1 MKYDYYTKVSTVR
14 DLIEALSH
22 FDGDAIVLV
31 EDGTGRKR
39 VDFVDCI
46 YGNEELGLRPQ
57 VLLNID
63 VQE

>member
-1 MKYDYYTKVSTVR
+1 MKYDYYTKVLTVR
-14 DLIEALSH
+14 EALSH

-46 YGNEELGLRPQ
+46 CGNGELGLRPQ